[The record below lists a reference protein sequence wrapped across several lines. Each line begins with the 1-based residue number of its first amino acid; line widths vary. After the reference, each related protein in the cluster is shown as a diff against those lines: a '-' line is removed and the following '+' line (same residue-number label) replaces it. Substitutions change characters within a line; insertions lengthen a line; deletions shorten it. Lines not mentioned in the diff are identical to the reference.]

1 MLLVYE
7 SGEQSV
13 KPLTFRGGIHP
24 KDHKQTTNRIP
35 TRDMPAPKLLYYPV
49 VQHLGA
55 PLKPLVAVGDEVKMG
70 QKIADSDGYVSAPV
84 HASVSGRVVEIAPYL
99 ASSGQ
104 EVHTIVI
111 ENDGLDTP
119 AFEKKDL
126 SVAQALKLSADE
138 IVGIVHEAGLVG
150 MGGATF
156 PTHVKLRPSKEV
168 NHVIINGAECEP
180 YLTSDHRLMLES
192 PEEIVMGL
200 QIIMKALGVKEGSIG
215 VESNKPDAVE
225 ALEKVAP
232 GNIHV
237 VPLKTKYP
245 QGAEKQMIKAILRC
259 EVPSGGL
266 PADAGAVVF
275 NVDTAAA
282 VYRAVCL
289 GKPLMTRIVTV
300 SGDAVKNP
308 QNVRVRLGTRFQEV
322 IDFTGGLSAEPKKL
336 ISGGPMMGVT
346 QFSPDVPVIK
356 GTSGILA
363 LTEKEAGTLTESACI
378 RCGKCVTACN
388 VGLRPYLISAAVLQ
402 GEDERA
408 LSYNLSDCIECGS
421 CAYVC
426 PAGRHLV
433 QHFRVGKE
441 RIKMRKQ

>member
-1 MLLVYE
+1 M
-7 SGEQSV
+7 

-24 KDHKQTTNRIP
+24 KDHKQSTNQIP
-35 TRDMPAPKLLYYPV
+35 IAEMPAPKLLYFPV

-55 PLKPLVAVGDEVKMG
+55 PLKPLVQVGDEVKMG
-70 QKIADSDGYVSAPV
+70 QMIADCEGYVSAPV
-84 HASVSGRVVEIAPYL
+84 HASVSGKVVEIAPYL

-119 AFEKKDL
+119 AYSEKAL
-126 SVAQALKLSADE
+126 SLEEVKNLSADE
-138 IVGIVHEAGLVG
+138 IIQIVHDAGIVG

-156 PTHVKLRPSKEV
+156 PTHVKLRPSHEV
-168 NHVIINGAECEP
+168 DHVIINGAECEP
-180 YLTSDHRLMLES
+180 YLTSDHRLMLEH
-192 PEEIVMGL
+192 PEEVVKGL
-200 QIIMKALGVKEGSIG
+200 QILMQVLGTKEGSIG
-215 VESNKPDAVE
+215 VESNKPDAIE

-232 GNIHV
+232 DDVHV

-245 QGAEKQMIKAILRC
+245 QGAEKQMIKAILGR
-259 EVPSGGL
+259 EVPSDGL

-289 GKPLMTRIVTV
+289 GRPLMSRIVTV

-308 QNVRVRLGTRFQEV
+308 QNVRVRLGARFSDV
-322 IDFTGGLSAEPKKL
+322 IEFTGGFSEEPVKI

-346 QFSPDVPVIK
+346 QFSLDVSVIK

-363 LTEKEAGTLTESACI
+363 LTQKEAGTLEESACI

-388 VGLRPYLISAAVLQ
+388 VGLEPFLISAAVLQ

-408 LSYNLSDCIECGS
+408 RSYHLFDCIECGS
-421 CAYVC
+421 CSYVC

-441 RIKMRKQ
+441 RLKKRKQ